1 MTLTYIQQ
9 RSTWRQARHQ
19 PISTSIGGAYLSGI
33 INNFGTVT
41 QTGDFDFTGTIN
53 NPAGATWNFQGI
65 GINTP
70 GPFHGYSIGGTFNNA
85 GNVIVSP
92 PAQHGSTAVWSLRA
106 SITPAISRSKHP
118 PRESRLTFTLV
129 GTNGTGDGS
138 FNIGVDCIFD
148 LGSYT
153 FNAGAT
159 ITGAGRT
166 AFFGLVSIAG
176 DTNVTTD
183 VANFTNLVIQKGAT
197 LTLGGTFNQP
207 ASTPSQARTTLLNG
221 GTITSTRVLNF
232 GQNTNLSGS
241 GTING
246 DVISGATIS
255 PGASAGTLII
265 NGNVSLLDS
274 SKLVM
279 EIGGLIQ
286 GAQYDYLAIGGM
298 VTLDGTLELGMLNG
312 FQLQLDPSQTFTLL
326 TSQDLSGVFDNV
338 ASGARLTTAD
348 GTASFQVNYGA
359 GSPYGADNVV
369 LSDPQAVPEP
379 ASRLLFAGG
388 AMIVGLFRYRRR

>member
-65 GINTP
+65 GINNP
-70 GPFHGYSIGGTFNNA
+70 GPFHGYSFGGTFNNA

-92 PAQHGSTAVWSLRA
+92 PAQNGSAAVSVLTSLNNTGN
-106 SITPAISRSKHP
+106 ITIQAPAQGV
-118 PRESRLTFTLV
+118 ETTFTLV
-129 GTNGTGDGS
+129 GPNGTGDGS
-138 FNIGVDCIFD
+138 FNVGVDCIFD

-221 GTITSTRVLNF
+221 GTITSTHVLNF

-246 DVISGATIS
+246 DVIQWRNNLARCFC
-255 PGASAGTLII
+255 
-265 NGNVSLLDS
+265 GN
-274 SKLVM
+274 
-279 EIGGLIQ
+279 
-286 GAQYDYLAIGGM
+286 AHH
-298 VTLDGTLELGMLNG
+298 
-312 FQLQLDPSQTFTLL
+312 
-326 TSQDLSGVFDNV
+326 
-338 ASGARLTTAD
+338 
-348 GTASFQVNYGA
+348 
-359 GSPYGADNVV
+359 
-369 LSDPQAVPEP
+369 
-379 ASRLLFAGG
+379 
-388 AMIVGLFRYRRR
+388 